1 MIKYL
6 LFSCISIL
14 FYFGVS
20 AKTEQSGAPSMND
33 SKAKEV
39 LDKSSEVYKSN
50 SGIYSK
56 FTQSIEIPGGK
67 INSKNGEI
75 YIKANK
81 YKIKFSD
88 QEIYCNEKSVWT
100 YLKDVNE
107 VQINDYEPDPSD
119 MTPYNMFNIYQKD
132 FYYIKTAD
140 ENVLDKPC
148 NVIDLSP
155 KDKSRSYFKVRI
167 WINKQTNLLSR
178 IKIFDKNGYRYTY
191 TINSININSKI
202 EDSEFNFDKNKYP
215 GVHIEDLRF

>member
-1 MIKYL
+1 MNFKSEKFKKLIEYKSGYTWT
-6 LFSCISIL
+6 
-14 FYFGVS
+14 
-20 AKTEQSGAPSMND
+20 KEQ
-33 SKAKEV
+33 E
-39 LDKSSEVYKSN
+39 LDKPEPNSVRVLTVTNIQEKLDLSN
-50 SGIYSK
+50 
-56 FTQSIEIPGGK
+56 EL
-67 INSKNGEI
+67 
-75 YIKANK
+75 
-81 YKIKFSD
+81 
-88 QEIYCNEKSVWT
+88 

>member
-1 MIKYL
+1 MIRHI
-6 LFSCISIL
+6 LFSCIAIL
-14 FYFGVS
+14 YFSGVV
-20 AKTEQSGAPSMND
+20 AKTEQNNVANMND
-33 SKAKEV
+33 PKAKEV
-39 LDKSSEVYKSN
+39 LDKSSAAYQQN
-50 SGIYSK
+50 TAIYSK
-56 FTQSIEIPGGK
+56 FTQSIEVPGGK
-67 INSKNGEI
+67 TNNKSGEI

-107 VQINDYEPDPSD
+107 VQINDYESDPSD
-119 MTPYNMFNIYQKD
+119 MTPNNMFNIYQKD
-132 FYYIKTAD
+132 FNYIKIND

-148 NVIDLSP
+148 SVIDLSP
-155 KDKSRSYFKVRI
+155 KDKSRSYFKVRL

-191 TINSININSKI
+191 TINSINIHSKVN
-202 EDSEFNFDKNKYP
+202 DSEFNFDKNKYP

>member
-1 MIKYL
+1 MIKHI

-14 FYFGVS
+14 YLFGVE
-20 AKTEQSGAPSMND
+20 AKIEQNNTPNMND
-33 SKAKEV
+33 PKAKEV
-39 LDKSSEVYKSN
+39 LDKSSEAYKQNTSI
-50 SGIYSK
+50 SSK
-56 FTQSIEIPGGK
+56 FTHSIEIPGGK
-67 INSKNGEI
+67 VNHINGEI

-119 MTPYNMFNIYQKD
+119 MTPFNMFNIYQND
-132 FYYIKTAD
+132 FYYIKIND

-148 NVIDLSP
+148 SVIDLSP
-155 KDKSRSYFKVRI
+155 KDKSRSYFKVRV
-167 WINKQTNLLSR
+167 WINKQTNLLCR

-191 TINSININSKI
+191 TINSINIHSKI
-202 EDSEFNFDKNKYP
+202 DDSEFNFDKNKFP

>member
-6 LFSCISIL
+6 LFSCITI
-14 FYFGVS
+14 FYFTGVI
-20 AKTEQSGAPSMND
+20 AKTEQNNTPNMND
-33 SKAKEV
+33 PKAKV
-39 LDKSSEVYKSN
+39 ILDKSSAAYKQN
-50 SGIYSK
+50 SGINSK
-56 FTQSIEIPGGK
+56 FTQSIEVPGGK
-67 INSKNGEI
+67 TNNKNGEI
-75 YIKANK
+75 LIKGNK

-88 QEIYCNEKSVWT
+88 QEIYCNDKSVWT

-132 FYYIKTAD
+132 FYFIKTND

-148 NVIDLSP
+148 SVIDLSP
-155 KDKSRSYFKVRI
+155 KDKSRSYFKVRV
-167 WINKQTNLLSR
+167 WINKQTNLLCR